1 MRPQKLLSAI
11 ERLLSIQVLRLQLR
25 HGGFGGLDLGLKGR
39 LLDEVQE
46 IALLDLRAL
55 DKHSLLEKAGDPGHE
70 RNAAHRLNSANEFVY
85 SNSRMYSSSSGGQNG
100 LGGAG
105 AEQKTEC
112 EVGDDVGAGARDGD
126 TGREAAGWQSRARD
140 RGNLVVGNRDR
151 GGQRDVA

>member
-70 RNAAHRLNSANEFVY
+70 RNAAHRLNSANEFV
-85 SNSRMYSSSSGGQNG
+85 G
-100 LGGAG
+100 LRDRWRSARTTPPAGGAPG
-105 AEQKTEC
+105 
-112 EVGDDVGAGARDGD
+112 
-126 TGREAAGWQSRARD
+126 TGCALAALKMPRRASWEPS
-140 RGNLVVGNRDR
+140 G
-151 GGQRDVA
+151 